1 MNILLFIYIFS
12 LFVITA
18 PNVLFKISGNYGLG
32 INMLHAIVF
41 TGVLYFTYDIVSTP
55 IVEGNTYTTT
65 VSGLEDITSDT
76 DSATVPA
83 VTTGP
88 PGPAGTTGPPGPPG
102 PAGPTGPAGT
112 ATPAAATNDVKLSSG
127 GSIFFNTPTNTNSI
141 NSADTTLKL
150 YANSKNSVSVIPSG
164 IKVNVRPSQ
173 WIMTG
178 SGKNGT
184 TPPGKKIGATS
195 TNQGDG
201 FSKVNVYG
209 DATAKDFDSGNGTF
223 TAPTDGLYHIQLNVF
238 SNGTDTNG
246 RNVVFVSTG
255 VSGGEQYAVFNQK
268 STTSECSYNW
278 TQMVWL
284 SKGDQTY
291 FRNDSGASPNI
302 FYYADKHTNL
312 SIIRIY

>member
-1 MNILLFIYIFS
+1 LWSKVGCTTPLKADFIQWY
-12 LFVITA
+12 
-18 PNVLFKISGNYGLG
+18 
-32 INMLHAIVF
+32 
-41 TGVLYFTYDIVSTP
+41 STQTKAKAFADM
-55 IVEGNTYTTT
+55 GYW
-65 VSGLEDITSDT
+65 
-76 DSATVPA
+76 A
-83 VTTGP
+83 
-88 PGPAGTTGPPGPPG
+88 
-102 PAGPTGPAGT
+102 T
-112 ATPAAATNDVKLSSG
+112 ATDDDHRTACYGTEKTKWPGATSSTGATNV
-127 GSIFFNTPTNTNSI
+127 
-141 NSADTTLKL
+141 
-150 YANSKNSVSVIPSG
+150 
-164 IKVNVRPSQ
+164 KVNVRPSQ

-223 TAPTDGLYHIQLNVF
+223 TAPADGLYHIQLNVF